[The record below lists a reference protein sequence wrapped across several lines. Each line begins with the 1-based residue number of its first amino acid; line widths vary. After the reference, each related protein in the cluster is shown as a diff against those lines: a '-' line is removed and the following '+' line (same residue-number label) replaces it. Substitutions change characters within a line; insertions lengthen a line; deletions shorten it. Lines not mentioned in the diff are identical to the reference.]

1 MNTVK
6 SVIFDLDGTL
16 LDTSPGIT
24 ESVRYAAKKLDYPEL
39 SEELLLSFIGPPL
52 KDSFMRCYACGETE
66 AEALVAAYREHY
78 REGALLNA
86 KPYDGI
92 RELLA
97 ALEGRGICP
106 AVATSKPQGFSER
119 ILRHFGLDRFFRVI
133 HGADLEGKLKKSDL
147 IRLCAADAVASYSQ
161 CVMVGDTEHD
171 ARGAEEA
178 GVPFVGVSYGFGNR
192 EEMRRYPCIG
202 IADKPMDVL
211 RILTRINWKS

>member
-1 MNTVK
+1 MNTIK
-6 SVIFDLDGTL
+6 CVIFDLDGTL

-24 ESVRYAAKKLDYPEL
+24 ESVLYAAKKLNYPEL
-39 SEELLLSFIGPPL
+39 SEELLLSLIGPPL

-92 RELLA
+92 KELLT
-97 ALEGRGICP
+97 ALEGRGIFS
-106 AVATSKPQGFSER
+106 AVATSKPQKFSDQ

-133 HGADLEGKLKKSDL
+133 HGADLEGKLKKSEL
-147 IRLCAADAVASYSQ
+147 ICLCAADVDAACGQ

-171 ARGAEEA
+171 ARGAKEA
-178 GVPFVGVSYGFGNR
+178 GVPFIGVSYGFGNLA
-192 EEMRRYPCIG
+192 EMRRYPYIG
-202 IADKPMDVL
+202 IAEKPFD
-211 RILTRINWKS
+211 ILKILDEK